1 MSEHWWSIEVLD
13 GASSPAGRWKDAH
26 SASLIEA
33 ALSHGAQDWNW
44 QEHRWG
50 VIFEVAFRDSDD
62 WATFRRLPAVTAAL
76 DAVPDPIN
84 GLLIY
89 QGRGGS
95 SNSADPRRP
104 YPRLGAGGRA
114 DTGGAGADTRREA
127 DGSRLMSLRVHGN
140 GRLRPVAAR

>member
-1 MSEHWWSIEVLD
+1 MSEYWWSIEVLD
-13 GASSPAGRWKDAH
+13 GPFPAGRWKDAH

-44 QEHRWG
+44 QEHHWG

-62 WATFRRLPAVTAAL
+62 WLVFRRLPAVTAAL

-95 SNSADPRRP
+95 SSSGDPRRP
-104 YPRLGAGGRA
+104 RPRM
-114 DTGGAGADTRREA
+114 GAGAAPIPEEPAPVLIAKVTEAVPGEAWTRSSQYEERI
-127 DGSRLMSLRVHGN
+127 G
-140 GRLRPVAAR
+140 